1 MKKLLFFLLLSVYSF
16 SQTEADIDKKLDSLN
31 IKYVSQMDIYNR
43 QKNTIVDGL
52 NLLIYNG
59 KYDKKTVSEYVSEIN
74 DNQYLYEIPF
84 DIKNEARAIELKNAV
99 IESTNLT
106 ILAEKTKLLAEYYY
120 KLEIEID
127 KKYQERVLK
136 FLRETNYSP
145 SSFKK
150 LSENEREK
158 LLKDFENKK

>member
-1 MKKLLFFLLLSVYSF
+1 MLLSLYSF
-16 SQTEADIDKKLDSLN
+16 GQTEADIDKKLDSLN

-43 QKNTIVDGL
+43 QKNTVVDGL

-84 DIKNEARAIELKNAV
+84 DIKNEARAVELKNAV
-99 IESTNLT
+99 IESINLT

-120 KLEIEID
+120 NLEIEID
-127 KKYQERVLK
+127 KKHQERVLQ
-136 FLRETNYSP
+136 FLRETDYSP
-145 SSFKK
+145 SKFKN
-150 LSENEREK
+150 LSADQQEK
-158 LLKDFENKK
+158 LLNDFDTK